1 MSFVADME
9 LDNVASLMCLIR
21 GRSDSA
27 ELEEICHFVHIVLF
41 ALRASLY
48 WEYVQSSSN
57 WADPI
62 SRYGFADLWH
72 QRRNF
77 SSSCSFFNFQLLK
90 LPLMAVIKVVE
101 FL

>member
-1 MSFVADME
+1 MIAYALLTRPNELRGRHGVWM

-41 ALRASLY
+41 SLRASLY
-48 WEYVQSSSN
+48 WEYVQSSAN

-62 SRYGFADLWH
+62 SQYGFSDW
-72 QRRNF
+72 
-77 SSSCSFFNFQLLK
+77 
-90 LPLMAVIKVVE
+90 
-101 FL
+101 